1 MDDNWGYP
9 YFRKPPFLQMGKT
22 NGGTRFSMAHG
33 KRDEYHCLIAIAKWF
48 THHFSH
54 SHGYM
59 LSFINYKQE
68 LLLPGRT
75 PNKSKNLSAMFDSSK
90 QDEVRY
96 TEELVLLF
104 KGLKASVCDQLKEAG
119 HL

>member
-54 SHGYM
+54 SHGYFM
-59 LSFINYKQE
+59 GYTTFADPNGCKCVFID
-68 LLLPGRT
+68 LPI
-75 PNKSKNLSAMFDSSK
+75 
-90 QDEVRY
+90 QY
-96 TEELVLLF
+96 Q
-104 KGLKASVCDQLKEAG
+104 ASTYVG
-119 HL
+119 